1 MTEPRD
7 YNAERLF
14 VQSVMRDRTGLVA
27 GYVPYGH
34 AVHLWNEK
42 RGWWW
47 PLCDSRAGYRNRE
60 RPIVWGDG
68 VCRKCLRILERRYG

>member
-7 YNAERLF
+7 HIAEKEFVNHAMAER
-14 VQSVMRDRTGLVA
+14 RLVA

-34 AVHLWNEK
+34 VVHLWNEK

-47 PLCDSRAGYRNRE
+47 PLCHSMAGYRNRE

-68 VCRKCLRILERRYG
+68 VCRKCLRILERR